1 MAYTALARA
10 NVTIELFENEDKYE
24 AVVVS
29 TNGVILQP
37 YDTSTTLIGTVLK
50 NNIDITKNIKNIKW
64 TKWNPTS
71 DNLLECEDWNKLH
84 TGSSTITVSKEDV
97 DSKSIFTF
105 EAYDNRDNLLCS
117 ASISIIDINDL
128 LASTVKPINP
138 YVGQLWID
146 DSTDPATL
154 YIWNGYKWVVSGAV
168 GAVVKNLLKNTG
180 FLFNCDKWDIV
191 GDTRLMYTPTPH
203 DYLDHRF
210 LKLNSDELVDSV
222 RGISQTT
229 TDYIVPKSNYSFQM
243 LYYSKEDSQSYS
255 NNINIEI
262 YSVDSSNNKMQIYSN
277 TITAEE
283 KLKKLFVRFKSLDN
297 TKHFMVKITGENKYR
312 FDFNIAEP
320 CLYNTHNEYPWTIHP
335 SDSGLSLDQET
346 LWNIFSNN
354 NTAQGIFSIKNKL
367 TGQLDYYINATYI
380 GAGKMKAEYLDA
392 YNLRVLRKDD
402 NATTLEITDNGDVN
416 LRVNTLI
423 INSANKTIEDMISQ
437 IYIDQS
443 KVELKVENYKE
454 ELSSKI
460 TQTAEQIRAEVKDAK
475 EDLESSI
482 TQTAT
487 EIRTE
492 VKNVND
498 NLNSTISQT
507 AEQIRAEV
515 KDVDEN
521 LTSAIT
527 QTASQIRAE
536 VSDVDNRLTSSITQ
550 TATNI
555 RSEVSSL
562 DEKLTSNITQTA
574 KEINLKVE
582 DNTKNINSLIGV
594 TADGIYLDSNGS
606 LVNINGDSVTIKSE
620 NVTVDASNI
629 HLEGYT
635 TINKGFSIDKEG
647 NMTAN
652 NGVFKGTISGKIPA
666 LEELISG
673 SGNFLVNKNGI
684 LEAQEAIIHG
694 SITAGSTITGSTI
707 RNTTR
712 TFEIDR
718 EGNIRGGSININD
731 KFKVDRL
738 GNMTA
743 TSANIVGNINA
754 GSVVNGA
761 TIYIPGKDDGYAEY
775 IYDITLENGYMK
787 MANRLTPNDRYLTIR
802 SNELNNSSIT
812 EVNDSNN
819 SYKYNIYGSMTLSD
833 RQLTFTEKHY
843 DKYYGDPYNKYDTYT
858 YTSWSTDH
866 FEINDGFV
874 RGKDLIC
881 IDNIKHQ
888 PDADYEDPD
897 NGDII
902 YKGKSNTFIA
912 DHFDKGYNTIGD
924 FSGSGINK
932 GHGVITLGD
941 CVIIYGSTTFENL
954 SPDTSYNKDINFEDI
969 KEYVLS
975 SSPLSDAPFITTTVS
990 SYTPSAFSCSVS
1002 DVTKTGFT
1010 LYCNSLYGSP
1020 TTIYWM
1026 AIGPCQ
1032 TNVFAYKI
1040 YENFTSFSTFTMV
1053 DGAYDP
1059 DTPRVFY

>member
-1 MAYTALARA
+1 MNYTALAKA
-10 NVTIELFENEDKYE
+10 SVTIELFENDDKYE

-29 TNGVILQP
+29 TNGTILQP
-37 YDTSTTLIGTVLK
+37 YDTSTTLIGSVLK
-50 NNIDITKNIKNIKW
+50 NNIDVTKNIKNVKW
-64 TKWNPTS
+64 TKWNPTA
-71 DNLLECEDWNKLH
+71 DNLEECEEWNKRH
-84 TGSSTITVSKEDV
+84 IGKSTIVITKEDV
-97 DSKSIFTF
+97 DNKSIFTF
-105 EAYDNRDNLLCS
+105 EAYNNKDELLCS
-117 ASISIIDINDL
+117 SNISIIDTSDL
-128 LASTVKPINP
+128 LSTTIKPVNP
-138 YVGQLWID
+138 YIGQLWID
-146 DSTDPATL
+146 SDTDPATL
-154 YIWNGYKWVVSGAV
+154 YVWNGFKWIVAGAV
-168 GAVVKNLLKNTG
+168 GSLVKNLLRNTS
-180 FLFNCDKWDIV
+180 FLFNADKWDIV
-191 GDTRLMYTPTPH
+191 GDSRLIYIPTPH

-210 LKLNSDELVDSV
+210 IKLNSDQLTSET
-222 RGISQTT
+222 RGIEQVTI
-229 TDYIVPKSNYSFQM
+229 DKIKAKSDYSFQM
-243 LYYSKEDSQSYS
+243 LCYCSNDSESYS
-255 NNINIEI
+255 SDINIDI
-262 YSVDSSNNKMQIYSN
+262 YSINDSGIETSIYHNSV
-277 TITAEE
+277 
-283 KLKKLFVRFKSLDN
+283 FLDN
-297 TKHFMVKITGENKYR
+297 KIKKFFTTFKTLENTKKIKVRITGEDGYR
-312 FDFNIAEP
+312 FDFNISEL
-320 CLYNTHNEYPWTIHP
+320 CLYNTKNEYPWTTHP
-335 SDSGLSLDQET
+335 SDNGLGLDQDT
-346 LWNIFSNN
+346 LWDIFSNN
-354 NTAQGIFSIKNKL
+354 NTAQGIFSIKDKL

-380 GAGKMKAEYLDA
+380 GAGKMKAKYLDA
-392 YNLRVLRKDD
+392 YNLKVLRKDD
-402 NATTLEITDNGDVN
+402 DTTTLEITDNGDVN
-416 LRVNTLI
+416 LHVNTLV
-423 INSANKTIEDMISQ
+423 INSANKTIEDIVSE
-437 IYIDQS
+437 IYMDQNRI
-443 KVELKVENYKE
+443 ELKVENYKE
-454 ELSSKI
+454 ELSSTI
-460 TQTAEQIRAEVKDAK
+460 TQTAEEIRLEVKDAK
-475 EDLESSI
+475 EQLESSI

-487 EIRTE
+487 EIRAE

-498 NLNSTISQT
+498 NL
-507 AEQIRAEV
+507 
-515 KDVDEN
+515 
-521 LTSAIT
+521 
-527 QTASQIRAE
+527 
-536 VSDVDNRLTSSITQ
+536 TSS
-550 TATNI
+550 
-555 RSEVSSL
+555 
-562 DEKLTSNITQTA
+562 ITQTA

-582 DNTKNINSLIGV
+582 DNAKNISSLIDI

-620 NVTVDASNI
+620 NVTVNASNI

-635 TINKGFSIDKEG
+635 TINKGFSIDEEG

-673 SGNFLVNKNGI
+673 SGNFLVNKNGV
-684 LEAQEAIIHG
+684 LEANEAIIHG
-694 SITAGSTITGSTI
+694 NITAGSTITGSTI
-707 RNTTR
+707 RNSNK

-718 EGNIRGGSININD
+718 EGNIKGGSININD
-731 KFKVDRL
+731 KFKVDEL

-761 TIYIPGKDDGYAEY
+761 TIYVPGKDDGYAEF

-787 MANRLTPNDRYLTIR
+787 MANRLTPNDRYLLMR

-812 EVNDSNN
+812 EMN
-819 SYKYNIYGSMTLSD
+819 SFDETYMYSIYGSLSLTD
-833 RQLTFTEKHY
+833 RRLSFTEKRF
-843 DKYYGDPYNKYDTYT
+843 DKYYGDPYDKYDTYT
-858 YTSWSTDH
+858 YTMWNTDH

-881 IDNIKHQ
+881 INDIKHQ
-888 PDADYEDPD
+888 SDANYEDPD
-897 NGDII
+897 NGDVI
-902 YKGKSNTFIA
+902 YKGESNTFIA

-975 SSPLSDAPFITTTVS
+975 SAPLSDAPFITTTVS

-1020 TTIYWM
+1020 ATIYWM

>member
-1 MAYTALARA
+1 MNYTALAKA
-10 NVTIELFENEDKYE
+10 SVTIELFENDDKYE

-29 TNGVILQP
+29 TNGTILQP
-37 YDTSTTLIGTVLK
+37 YDTSTTLIGSVLK
-50 NNIDITKNIKNIKW
+50 NNIDVTKNIKNVKW
-64 TKWNPTS
+64 TKWNPTA
-71 DNLLECEDWNKLH
+71 DNLEECEEWNKRH
-84 TGSSTITVSKEDV
+84 IGKSTIVITKEDV
-97 DSKSIFTF
+97 DNKSIFTF
-105 EAYDNRDNLLCS
+105 EAYNNKDELLCS
-117 ASISIIDINDL
+117 SNISIIDTSDL
-128 LASTVKPINP
+128 LSTTIKPVNP
-138 YVGQLWID
+138 YIGQLWID
-146 DSTDPATL
+146 SDTDPATL
-154 YIWNGYKWVVSGAV
+154 YVWNGFKWIVAGAV
-168 GAVVKNLLKNTG
+168 GSLVKNLLRNTS
-180 FLFNCDKWDIV
+180 FLFNADKWNIV
-191 GDTRLMYTPTPH
+191 GDSRLIYIPTPH

-210 LKLNSDELVDSV
+210 IKLNSDQLTSET
-222 RGISQTT
+222 RGIEQVTIDKIKTNS
-229 TDYIVPKSNYSFQM
+229 DYSFQM
-243 LYYSKEDSQSYS
+243 LCYCSNNSESYS
-255 NNINIEI
+255 SDINVDIYSINASGIETSIYHNNI
-262 YSVDSSNNKMQIYSN
+262 SLDNKI
-277 TITAEE
+277 
-283 KLKKLFVRFKSLDN
+283 KKVFTVFKTLDN
-297 TKHFMVKITGENKYR
+297 TKKIKVRITGEDGCR

-320 CLYNTHNEYPWTIHP
+320 CLYNTKNEYPWTIHP
-335 SDSGLSLDQET
+335 SDNGLGLDQET
-346 LWNIFSNN
+346 LWDIFSNN
-354 NTAQGIFSIKNKL
+354 NTAQGIFSIKDKL

-380 GAGKMKAEYLDA
+380 AAGKMKAKYLDA
-392 YNLRVLRKDD
+392 YNLKVLRKDD
-402 NATTLEITDNGDVN
+402 DTTTLEITDNGDVN
-416 LRVNTLI
+416 LHVNTLV
-423 INSANKTIEDMISQ
+423 INSANKTIEDIVSE
-437 IYIDQS
+437 IYMDQNRI
-443 KVELKVENYKE
+443 ELKVENYKE
-454 ELSSKI
+454 ELSSTI
-460 TQTAEQIRAEVKDAK
+460 TQTAEEIRLEVKDAK
-475 EDLESSI
+475 EQLESSI
-482 TQTAT
+482 TQTA
-487 EIRTE
+487 E
-492 VKNVND
+492 
-498 NLNSTISQT
+498 S
-507 AEQIRAEV
+507 
-515 KDVDEN
+515 
-521 LTSAIT
+521 
-527 QTASQIRAE
+527 
-536 VSDVDNRLTSSITQ
+536 
-550 TATNI
+550 I
-555 RSEVSSL
+555 RSEVSDL
-562 DEKLTSNITQTA
+562 DEKLTSSIIQTA

-582 DNTKNINSLIGV
+582 DNAKNISSLIDI

-635 TINKGFSIDKEG
+635 TINKGFSIDEEG

-684 LEAQEAIIHG
+684 LEAEEAIIHG

-731 KFKVDRL
+731 KFKVDKL

-743 TSANIVGNINA
+743 TSANIIGNINA

-802 SNELNNSSIT
+802 SNEFNNSSIT
-812 EVNDSNN
+812 EVNNSNN
-819 SYKYNIYGSMTLSD
+819 SYMYNIYGSMTLSD

-843 DKYYGDPYNKYDTYT
+843 DKYYGNPYSKYDTYT

-866 FEINDGFV
+866 FEINDGFI

-888 PDADYEDPD
+888 PNAKYEDPN

-902 YKGKSNTFIA
+902 YKGESNTFIA
-912 DHFDKGYNTIGD
+912 SHFDKGYNTIGD

-954 SPDTSYNKDINFEDI
+954 PPDTSYNKDINFEDI
-969 KEYVLS
+969 KEYMLS
-975 SSPLSDAPFITTTVS
+975 SAPLSDAPFITTTVS

-1020 TTIYWM
+1020 ATIYWM